1 MTHHLHMR
9 MLGHRV
15 MRYAGITLG
24 CLIASSAINL
34 FLVPAHLLT
43 GGATGIAM
51 IVYYLFGLPIGLQT
65 FVYNIPLLFMAWKLM
80 GRAYTV
86 DIIIG
91 TAIFSFLLDLAPVN
105 DMMLTTV
112 YGGVFAG
119 LGYGL
124 VFRMNGSTGGFD
136 ILAAIVRK
144 YYDLHMGGVLFS
156 LNCLIMLIAA
166 FLFGMAPAMFT
177 LIYMFINATMVDKIV
192 AGFNQRKAVL
202 IVSDRHREIAE
213 SIIDNMHRGVTFLHG
228 QGAYT
233 RRERN
238 VVFVCVGTTQVGKL
252 KFIVHNVDPH
262 AFVIIM
268 SANEVMGRGFGR
280 INQNDAAASDEN
292 AEDENERR

>member
-1 MTHHLHMR
+1 
-9 MLGHRV
+9 
-15 MRYAGITLG
+15 
-24 CLIASSAINL
+24 
-34 FLVPAHLLT
+34 
-43 GGATGIAM
+43 
-51 IVYYLFGLPIGLQT
+51 
-65 FVYNIPLLFMAWKLM
+65 M
-80 GRAYTV
+80 GRTYTI

-91 TAIFSFLLDLAPVN
+91 TAIFSFFLDLTRPLNAYAPVS

-156 LNCLIMLIAA
+156 LNCLIMLVAA

-177 LIYMFINATMVDKIV
+177 LIYMFINATVMDKIV
-192 AGFNQRKAVL
+192 AGFNHRKAVL
-202 IVSDRHREIAE
+202 IVSDKHQGIAAA
-213 SIIDNMHRGVTFLHG
+213 IIDQMHRGVTFLHG

-238 VVFVCVGTTQVGKL
+238 VVFVAVGTTQVGKL

-280 INQNDAAASDEN
+280 INQNDASASDDN
-292 AEDENERR
+292 FDDETERR